1 MCGRLSIHAGAFA
14 RHASSVKT
22 SMHRIRLLSFLRSFF
37 AEKARAH
44 RELISTNSSL
54 QLNSKMKNELLIQ
67 YQKILNRCRVGKN
80 VYIIKSCLM
89 LSILPRY
96 SYFDSSDLCIHL
108 KAVLRRSKKSSLQNC
123 GYSCGIDI
131 PHADCQPRLVGVAKG
146 LLPLKNCH
154 GICIVTHCNCIENA
168 GFFVFLC
175 CCLGHFC

>member
-1 MCGRLSIHAGAFA
+1 
-14 RHASSVKT
+14 
-22 SMHRIRLLSFLRSFF
+22 MHSLIRLYHFSCSPFFILFIPHFFSCSSPTVSFPPSPII
-37 AEKARAH
+37 ENKKT
-44 RELISTNSSL
+44 ENP
-54 QLNSKMKNELLIQ
+54 
-67 YQKILNRCRVGKN
+67 GKN

-154 GICIVTHCNCIENA
+154 GICIVTHCNCIEKA
-168 GFFVFLC
+168 GFFRLSLL
-175 CCLGHFC
+175 CLGYFC

>member
-1 MCGRLSIHAGAFA
+1 
-14 RHASSVKT
+14 
-22 SMHRIRLLSFLRSFF
+22 MHSLIRLYQLPCSPFFILFIPHLFSCSSPIVSFLPSPII
-37 AEKARAH
+37 ENKKT
-44 RELISTNSSL
+44 ENP
-54 QLNSKMKNELLIQ
+54 
-67 YQKILNRCRVGKN
+67 GKN
-80 VYIIKSCLM
+80 VYITKSCLM